1 MEQAKRYKRV
11 VGRDV
16 HRAKITVGAIT
27 EDDAGQTSVE
37 LAVFGGFKRDR
48 QAMVQ
53 WATAH
58 DAEMV
63 VMVVMVGTGIHWK
76 RPPAAPE
83 QVGIVATVVNARH
96 VKIVPGR
103 KTGWADAQWLAMLA
117 RAGMLRA
124 PFVPPA
130 HFRVLRHVAR
140 QRQQLICVISSEKN
154 RVHKI
159 PSDGGIRLSVVAS
172 DVHGVA
178 GRAMVKAL
186 IAERSP
192 AEALMLV
199 EGALSR

>member
-63 VMVVMVGTGIHWK
+63 VMEGTGIHWK

-103 KTGWADAQWLAMLA
+103 KTDWADAQWLAMLA
-117 RAGMLRA
+117 WAGMLRA

>member
-1 MEQAKRYKRV
+1 VEQAQGYKRV

-63 VMVVMVGTGIHWK
+63 VMVVMEGTGIHWK

-130 HFRVLRHVAR
+130 HFRVLRQVAR

>member
-1 MEQAKRYKRV
+1 MEQAQGYKRV

-63 VMVVMVGTGIHWK
+63 VMEGTGIHWK

-103 KTGWADAQWLAMLA
+103 KTDWADAQWLAMLA

-140 QRQQLICVISSEKN
+140 QRQQLIGVISSEKN

>member
-16 HRAKITVGAIT
+16 LRAKITVGAIT
-27 EDDAGQTSVE
+27 EDDAGQTNVE

-63 VMVVMVGTGIHWK
+63 VMEGTGIHWK

-103 KTGWADAQWLAMLA
+103 KTDWADAQWLAMLA
-117 RAGMLRA
+117 WAGMLRA

-140 QRQQLICVISSEKN
+140 QRQQLIGVISSEKN

>member
-1 MEQAKRYKRV
+1 MEQAQGYKRV

-63 VMVVMVGTGIHWK
+63 VMVVMEGTGIHWK

-103 KTGWADAQWLAMLA
+103 KTDWADAQWLAMLA
-117 RAGMLRA
+117 WAGMLRA

-130 HFRVLRHVAR
+130 HFRVLRQVAR

>member
-1 MEQAKRYKRV
+1 VEQAQGYKRV

-63 VMVVMVGTGIHWK
+63 VMEGTGIHWK

-103 KTGWADAQWLAMLA
+103 KTDWADAQWLAMLA
-117 RAGMLRA
+117 WAGMLRA

-140 QRQQLICVISSEKN
+140 QRQQLIGVISSEKN

>member
-1 MEQAKRYKRV
+1 MEQAQGYKRV

-63 VMVVMVGTGIHWK
+63 VMVVMEGTGIHWK

-117 RAGMLRA
+117 WAGMLRA

-130 HFRVLRHVAR
+130 HFRVLRQVAR

>member
-1 MEQAKRYKRV
+1 MEQAQGYKRV

-63 VMVVMVGTGIHWK
+63 VMVVMEGTGIHWK

-124 PFVPPA
+124 PFLPPA
-130 HFRVLRHVAR
+130 HFRVLRQVAR

>member
-1 MEQAKRYKRV
+1 MEQAQGYKRV

-63 VMVVMVGTGIHWK
+63 VMEGTGIHWK

-103 KTGWADAQWLAMLA
+103 KTDWADAQWLAMLA
-117 RAGMLRA
+117 WAGMLRA

-140 QRQQLICVISSEKN
+140 QRQQLIGVISSEKN

>member
-1 MEQAKRYKRV
+1 VEQAKRYKRV

-16 HRAKITVGAIT
+16 LRAKITVGAIT
-27 EDDAGQTSVE
+27 EDDAGQTNVE

-63 VMVVMVGTGIHWK
+63 VMEGTGIHWK

-103 KTGWADAQWLAMLA
+103 KTDWADAQWLAMLA
-117 RAGMLRA
+117 WAGMLRA

-140 QRQQLICVISSEKN
+140 QRQQLIGVISSEKN

>member
-48 QAMVQ
+48 QAMVH

-63 VMVVMVGTGIHWK
+63 VMEGTGIHWK

-103 KTGWADAQWLAMLA
+103 KTDWADAQWLAMLA
-117 RAGMLRA
+117 WAGMLRA

-140 QRQQLICVISSEKN
+140 QRQQLIGVISSEKN